1 MLIKLLFSKRTLV
14 KAKKLVFP
22 KDKELTPQDHSNALL
37 IALSQ
42 YETSMQSDI
51 IAQLKEDMIKDREN
65 TIAELTADLEKLRK
79 I

>member
-1 MLIKLLFSKRTLV
+1 MNFLFSKRTLV
-14 KAKKLVFP
+14 KAKKFIFP
-22 KDKELTPQDHSNALL
+22 RDKQFTSKDHANAIL
-37 IALSQ
+37 ITMSQ

-51 IAQLKEDMIKDREN
+51 IAHLKEGAIKDRED